1 MDTQEEKKIKEALAY
16 KERGYL
22 DLSREILESIP
33 RRHKNSFLYFH
44 EGDLYMKIAR
54 RKKAEISPLEYK
66 TLLEKARNAFR
77 KCIRTDRGEFY
88 RFRDKSGNI
97 NYYTL
102 RELAKERIKIIDAE
116 ILNLKGIKH
125 KEELH
130 RVAPLTWS
138 EGTLLVVN
146 PLRKKKL

>member
-1 MDTQEEKKIKEALAY
+1 MVTQLEKKIKEALAY

-22 DLSREILESIP
+22 DLAQELLESIP
-33 RRHKNSFLYFH
+33 RRYKNSFLYFH

-66 TLLEKARNAFR
+66 TVLEKAHTAFR
-77 KCIRTDRGEFY
+77 KCVRTDRGEFY

-102 RELAKERIKIIDAE
+102 RELAKKRIRIIEAE
-116 ILNLKGIKH
+116 ILNLKGIKN
-125 KEELH
+125 KEELQ

-146 PLRKKKL
+146 PLRKKNP